1 MELLKGDSK
10 VKNFWVVDYTK
21 EDKDFFIGIGFTC
34 DEFRE
39 TLTFRGS
46 KSFGWWNDEEY
57 SKISSAVR
65 KKYGKCKP
73 RKLTLADRM

>member
-21 EDKDFFIGIGFTC
+21 EDKDFFIGIGFTY

-39 TLTFRGS
+39 TLTFRGNG
-46 KSFGWWNDEEY
+46 SFGWWNDE
-57 SKISSAVR
+57 
-65 KKYGKCKP
+65 
-73 RKLTLADRM
+73 